1 MRNTLPVVLIQ
12 SQIHDRRQIMGDI
25 NKGIDILEDLIETC
39 RDGENGYQ
47 QAAEKINDSEIRS
60 FFLAQSTERAQF
72 ARQLEAEV
80 QRLGKSEPEQTGS
93 AAGAIHR
100 SWMGLKEALGG
111 GTKSILE
118 SAEKGEDSAKD
129 AYEEALT
136 DEDLPPS
143 VRPLVQRQ
151 AESVRLAH
159 DRVRHLRDTAKA
171 A

>member
-1 MRNTLPVVLIQ
+1 MA
-12 SQIHDRRQIMGDI
+12 DI
-25 NKGIDILEDLIETC
+25 NDGIDILEDLIETC
-39 RDGENGYQ
+39 RDGENGFR
-47 QAAEKINDSEIRS
+47 QAAEKVNEPEIRS
-60 FFLAQSTERAQF
+60 FFLSQSTERAQF
-72 ARQLEAEV
+72 ARELEAEV
-80 QRLGKSEPEQTGS
+80 QRLGKGDPKRTGS

-118 SAEKGEDSAKD
+118 SAEKGEDSARD
-129 AYEEALT
+129 AYQKALT

-143 VRPLVQRQ
+143 ARPLVQRQ

>member
-1 MRNTLPVVLIQ
+1 MA
-12 SQIHDRRQIMGDI
+12 DI
-25 NKGIDILEDLIETC
+25 NDGIDILEDLIETC
-39 RDGENGYQ
+39 RDGENGFR
-47 QAAEKINDSEIRS
+47 QAAEKVNEPEIRS
-60 FFLAQSTERAQF
+60 FFLAQSTERAHF
-72 ARQLEAEV
+72 ARELEAEV
-80 QRLGKSEPEQTGS
+80 QRLGKGNPERTGS

-118 SAEKGEDSAKD
+118 SAEKGEDSARD
-129 AYEEALT
+129 AYQKALT

-143 VRPLVQRQ
+143 ARPLVQRQ

-159 DRVRHLRDTAKA
+159 DRVMHLRDTAKA

>member
-1 MRNTLPVVLIQ
+1 MA
-12 SQIHDRRQIMGDI
+12 DI
-25 NKGIDILEDLIETC
+25 NDGIDILEDLIETC
-39 RDGENGYQ
+39 RDGENGFR
-47 QAAEKINDSEIRS
+47 QAAEKVNEPEIRS

-72 ARQLEAEV
+72 ARELEAEV
-80 QRLGKSEPEQTGS
+80 QRLGKGDPERTGS

-118 SAEKGEDSAKD
+118 SAEKGEDSARD
-129 AYEEALT
+129 AYQKALT

-143 VRPLVQRQ
+143 ARPLVQRQ

>member
-1 MRNTLPVVLIQ
+1 MA
-12 SQIHDRRQIMGDI
+12 DI
-25 NKGIDILEDLIETC
+25 DDGIDILEDLIETC
-39 RDGENGYQ
+39 RDGENGYK
-47 QAAEKINDSEIRS
+47 QAAEKVDDPDIRT
-60 FFLAQSTERAQF
+60 FFLAQSTERARF
-72 ARQLEAEV
+72 ARELENEV
-80 QRLGKSEPEQTGS
+80 QRLGKAEPERTGS

-118 SAEKGEDSAKD
+118 STEKGEDSARD
-129 AYEEALT
+129 AYEKALT
-136 DEDLPPS
+136 NEDLPPS
-143 VRPLVQRQ
+143 ARPLIQRQ